1 MSTPHSIPSE
11 QELTVR
17 AVATGAGLG
26 AILSLCNIYSGLKI
40 GWGFNM
46 SITAALLGFG
56 LWRGLQAAG
65 TRPFSK
71 LESNINQTAASA
83 GASISSA
90 GLVSAVPALTLMT
103 GRHLTWAE
111 LATWTFL
118 ISMTGVLVAV
128 ALRRQMIEVDK
139 LPFANG
145 IASAET
151 LDRIYESG
159 REAMTKVL
167 ALLGAG
173 ALAALLKAIIHFVK
187 IKHMALPG
195 AIAIG
200 GARRATLMNFT
211 FGLDPS
217 PLMIAVGALGS
228 FRAGVSMMLGAVLAW
243 GFVGPY
249 AVSQGWAEVSAAQL
263 ENGTLAWYGPVV
275 KWMLWPGV
283 AMMVT
288 ASLTSV
294 AFSWRSILRT
304 FTGGRVDAAHRGREE
319 GEEEP
324 KPVDTVSG
332 KSFAIFLVFVL
343 LAVTAAQIV
352 LFGITW
358 WAAIIAVLLTF
369 VLAAVAGRV
378 SGETAI
384 TPIGP
389 MGKVTQLTFGIIAP
403 GNPTAN
409 LMSANVTG
417 GAASQCGDLLHDMK
431 AGALLGASPRK
442 QTIAQAFGVMG
453 GALVG
458 CAAYLVLIPN
468 PREQIGTDDW
478 PGPAVMTWKA
488 VAEVFAQGFDAVPTY
503 AMEAMAIGG
512 AIGVVLAVLEK
523 VLPTAARNFVPN
535 PAALGLA
542 FVVQAWYAISFFIGA
557 VLALLLRR
565 YAKGWAERFLTP
577 LAAGI
582 IAGESLMGVAIAVYN
597 MFTGGGGGGH

>member
-1 MSTPHSIPSE
+1 VTTPNHFPSE
-11 QELTVR
+11 TELTVR

-26 AILSLCNIYSGLKI
+26 AVLSLCNIYSGLKI

-46 SITAALLGFG
+46 SVTAALLGFG
-56 LWRGLQAAG
+56 LWRGLQIVG
-65 TRPFSK
+65 TRSFGK
-71 LESNINQTAASA
+71 LENNINQTAASA

-90 GLVSAVPALTLMT
+90 GLVSAIPALTLMT
-103 GRHLTWAE
+103 GRTFGWAE

-118 ISMTGVLVAV
+118 ISVTGVLVGV
-128 ALRRQMIEVDK
+128 ALRRQLIEVDK

-151 LDRIYESG
+151 LNRMYESG
-159 REAMTKVL
+159 REAMSKVV

-173 ALAALLKAIIHFVK
+173 VLAAALKGVVHFAQVK
-187 IKHMALPG
+187 NLALPG
-195 AIAIG
+195 ALAV

-211 FGLDPS
+211 FAFDPS

-228 FRAGVSMMLGAVLAW
+228 LRAGISMMTGAILAW
-243 GFVGPY
+243 GVIAPM
-249 AVSQGWAEVSAAQL
+249 AVANGWAEVPAAQL
-263 ENGTLAWYGPVV
+263 DDGSVAWFGPVV

-294 AFSWRSILRT
+294 AFSWRSIVRT
-304 FTGGRVDAAHRGREE
+304 FTGGRVGGGAD
-319 GEEEP
+319 EP
-324 KPVDTVSG
+324 ATESVKVDGVSRR
-332 KSFAIFLVFVL
+332 SFGIFFAFVL
-343 LAVTAAQIV
+343 VAVSIGQVV

-358 WAAIIAVLLTF
+358 WAAILAVLLTF

-389 MGKVTQLTFGIIAP
+389 MGKVTQLVFGVLVP

-417 GAASQCGDLLHDMK
+417 GAAAQCGDLLHDLK

-442 QTIAQAFGVMG
+442 QTIAQTFGVLG
-453 GALVG
+453 GALAG

-468 PREQIGTDDW
+468 PREQIGTDEW

-512 AIGVVLAVLEK
+512 GLGIVLAILEK
-523 VLPTAARNFVPN
+523 VLPPKVRNFVPS
-535 PAALGLA
+535 PAAFGLA
-542 FVVQAWYAISFFIGA
+542 FVVQAWYAISFCIGA
-557 VLALLLRR
+557 VLAVVLRR
-565 YAKGWAERFLTP
+565 VAKGWSERYLTP
-577 LAAGI
+577 LASGV

-597 MFTGGGGGGH
+597 MVTGGGGGGH